1 MTLSIEQALAEPK
14 RSELL
19 QGLMTMGYVI
29 EDMGAE
35 HGEEFA
41 GEFRFFRENPVEFG
55 APQSSRREAEDDLLQ
70 FNVQQL
76 AYLREIAGRATS
88 AERKEAM
95 SLIKLGF

>member
-19 QGLMTMGYVI
+19 QGLYAMGYEI

-41 GEFRFFRENPVEFG
+41 GEFRFFRENPLEFG
-55 APQSSRREAEDDLLQ
+55 IPQSSHKRAEDDLVQ
-70 FNVQQL
+70 FNVRQA
-76 AYLREIAGRATS
+76 AYLREKADAACGL
-88 AERKEAM
+88 ERNE
-95 SLIKLGF
+95 LTQLTKLGY